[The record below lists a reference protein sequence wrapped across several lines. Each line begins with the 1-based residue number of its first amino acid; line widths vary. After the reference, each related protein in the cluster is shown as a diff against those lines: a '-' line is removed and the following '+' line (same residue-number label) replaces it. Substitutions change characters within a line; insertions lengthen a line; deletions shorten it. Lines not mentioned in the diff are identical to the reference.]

1 MHFGVTSADVDLMP
15 MKCFENGV
23 DEIMN
28 GRPLEKKWQF
38 RDLRLLPI
46 DAGNNVFF
54 KSDGV
59 KITASLKE
67 DQEEVQMMKLR
78 EKFFYGVIVLHGAV
92 EQARL
97 LVPEQSSPRKGLKP
111 PHTFP
116 KPVSTNSLHEKD
128 IKCLVSLLHISYFQ
142 ICD

>member
-1 MHFGVTSADVDLMP
+1 MHFGITSADVDLMP

-23 DEIMN
+23 NEIIN
-28 GRPLEKKWQF
+28 QRPLEEKWQF

-59 KITASLKE
+59 KITASLEE
-67 DQEEVQMMKLR
+67 DQEGVQVMKLR
-78 EKFFYGVIVLHGAV
+78 EQFFYGVISLHGAV

-97 LVPEQSSPRKGLKP
+97 LVPEQSSPRKVP
-111 PHTFP
+111 PPCKLP
-116 KPVSTNSLHEKD
+116 KPVSTNSHHAKD
-128 IKCLVSLLHISYFQ
+128 IRCLVSLLHISYFQ